1 MSQEMQAI
9 LWIVA
14 FALMIAIAWAL
25 WRRTARQSLTVLF
38 MAIGAIVVVGGGIP
52 VIWWQVNEQFHN
64 SVVQPVQMSD
74 HRVGHQNQ
82 TKIGGYLRLET
93 EIEIIVPKL
102 TTERLQAIVQDY
114 LTKSLHDHK
123 LDIVAVRLKDQ
134 SRTLLY
140 AYAYKQSL
148 SSEAIKS
155 WLQPTPIEIT
165 ASAHL
170 DEPIYGEL
178 GEYRTITIPV
188 KLAAKWAG
196 LSDLLGSERLPGAW
210 RALDESLY
218 DYIVLTD
225 GEKPS
230 MVLFFALL
238 DEDFLQ
244 QYQAA
249 GGHPEEL
256 GLLNS
261 EIPTPSL
268 LILVEAMEE
277 SLFRVGDIAFVQRQG
292 ESIRRYNLSE
302 LALDEYAVNG
312 ARQAWVQLKGNFPS
326 FPNSL
331 AQLRPGTR
339 IIGLVRFPSWLDPYQ
354 GFQIYYGDHWASFGK
369 KS

>member
-14 FALMIAIAWAL
+14 FALMIAIVWAL
-25 WRRTARQSLTVLF
+25 WRRTAQQSLTVLF
-38 MAIGAIVVVGGGIP
+38 MAIGAIVVVGGGVP
-52 VIWWQVNEQFHN
+52 VIWWQVNEQFQS

-102 TTERLQAIVQDY
+102 TPERLQTIAQDY
-114 LTKSLHDHK
+114 LTKSLQEYK

-140 AYAYKQSL
+140 VYAYRKSL
-148 SSEAIKS
+148 SAEAIKP
-155 WLQPTPIEIT
+155 WLQPTPLEIT

-188 KLAAKWAG
+188 NLTAKWVG
-196 LSDLLGSERLPGAW
+196 LRELLGSERLPSAW

-225 GEKPS
+225 EEKPH

-256 GLLNS
+256 GLLNN
-261 EIPTPSL
+261 EIFTPSL
-268 LILVEAMEE
+268 LVLVEAMKE
-277 SLFRVGDIAFVQRQG
+277 SLFRMGDIAFVQRQG
-292 ESIRRYNLSE
+292 ESVRRYDLRELS
-302 LALDEYAVNG
+302 LGGYAVNG
-312 ARQAWVQLKGNFPS
+312 SRQAWVRLEGNFPS
-326 FPNSL
+326 FPNLL

-339 IIGLVRFPSWLDPYQ
+339 IIGLVRFPGWLDPYQ
-354 GFQIYYGDHWASFGK
+354 GFQVYYGDHWASFGK
-369 KS
+369 KM

>member
-1 MSQEMQAI
+1 MSREMQAI

-25 WRRTARQSLTVLF
+25 WRRTTRQSLTVLF
-38 MAIGAIVVVGGGIP
+38 MVIGAIVVVGGGVP
-52 VIWWQVNEQFHN
+52 VIWWQVHKQFQN
-64 SVVQPVQMSD
+64 SVVQPLQMSD

-82 TKIGGYLRLET
+82 TKVGGYLHLET

-102 TTERLQAIVQDY
+102 TIERLQAIAQDY
-114 LTKSLHDHK
+114 LTKSLYDHK

-140 AYAYKQSL
+140 AYAYRKSL

-188 KLAAKWAG
+188 NLTAKWAG
-196 LSDLLGSERLPGAW
+196 LSELLGSERLPSAW
-210 RALDESLY
+210 QALDESLY

-225 GEKPS
+225 GEKPG

-238 DEDFLQ
+238 DEDFLR
-244 QYQAA
+244 QYQVA

-261 EIPTPSL
+261 EISTPSL
-268 LILVEAMEE
+268 LVLVEAMEE
-277 SLFRVGDIAFVQRQG
+277 SLFRMGDIAFVQRRG
-292 ESIRRYNLSE
+292 ENVRRYDVRE
-302 LALDEYAVNG
+302 LALNEYAMNG
-312 ARQAWVQLKGNFPS
+312 ARSPWVPLKGNFPS
-326 FPNSL
+326 FPNLL

-339 IIGLVRFPSWLDPYQ
+339 IIGLVRFPDWLDPYQ
-354 GFQIYYGDHWASFGK
+354 GFQVYYGDRWASFGK
-369 KS
+369 KI